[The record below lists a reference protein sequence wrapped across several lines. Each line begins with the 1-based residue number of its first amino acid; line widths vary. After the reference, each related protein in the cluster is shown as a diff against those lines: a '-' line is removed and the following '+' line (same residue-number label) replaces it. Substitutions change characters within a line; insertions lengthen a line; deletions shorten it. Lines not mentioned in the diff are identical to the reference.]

1 MSGSSFNYIAR
12 HVTSI
17 PKSGIRDFFAIVQQ
31 RPEAISLGIGEPDFV
46 TPWHIREA
54 AIFALEQG
62 RTSYTD
68 NLGLLSLRRELSK
81 YAEQKFEL
89 SYDPA
94 KEIIVAVGVSEA
106 VDIAL
111 RAILNPGDKVMFH
124 QPCYVSYSPS
134 VKLAHGV
141 SIPVPTRKDDL
152 FALNIEDLRS
162 AWQPG
167 TKALMLN
174 YPTNPTGAVFPR
186 KVLEEVAQFARE
198 KDILVLSD
206 EIYAELTYDG
216 EHVSIASL
224 PGMRERTLFLHGFS
238 KAWAMTG
245 FRIGYAAGPQGWIE
259 AMMKVHQYSMLCA
272 PIVSQEAAIEALKNG
287 DDAVALMREKYQQ
300 RRDYLGRRFNEMG
313 LDCHIPGGAFYL
325 FPDIRSTGLSSMEFA
340 TGLLNQ
346 NEVAMVPGGAFG
358 TAGEGFCRAS
368 YSTSYDDLI
377 EASDRIER
385 FVGSLAATPHTLS

>member
-1 MSGSSFNYIAR
+1 MSSSRFDYIAR
-12 HVTSI
+12 HVSSI

-68 NLGLLSLRRELSK
+68 NLGLLSLRRELAK
-81 YAEQKFEL
+81 YAEKKFGL
-89 SYDPA
+89 SYDPV

-134 VKLAHGV
+134 VELAHGV
-141 SIPVPTRKDDL
+141 AIPVPTKKDDL
-152 FALNIEDLRS
+152 FALNIEDLRA
-162 AWQPG
+162 AWEPG
-167 TKALMLN
+167 VKALMLN
-174 YPTNPTGAVFPR
+174 YPTNPTGAVFPK
-186 KVLEEVAQFARE
+186 KVLEDIAKFAEE
-198 KDILVLSD
+198 KDILILSD

-287 DDAVALMREKYQQ
+287 EDSVAFMREKYQQ

-313 LDCHIPGGAFYL
+313 LDCHIPGGSFYL
-325 FPDIRSTGLSSMEFA
+325 FPDIGSTGLSSMDFA

-346 NEVAMVPGGAFG
+346 NEVAMVPGSAFG

-368 YSTSYDDLI
+368 YSTSYEELI

-385 FVGSLAATPHTLS
+385 FVNSIPSRS